1 MPQVPTMT
9 ELGFR
14 DIEFRYW
21 SGFFAPAG
29 TPKPI
34 IKKLEAEMNL
44 VLKQPDVVTQMATNQ
59 VTATGSSSEELSK
72 LVATDLVRWGAVA
85 DSAKMPRQD

>member
-1 MPQVPTMT
+1 MT
-9 ELGFR
+9 ELGFS

-29 TPKPI
+29 TPKPV

-44 VLKQPDVVTQMATNQ
+44 ILKQPDVIAQMATNQ
-59 VTATGSSSEELSK
+59 VAATGSTSEELSK

-85 DSAKMPRQD
+85 GSAKMPKQD